1 MIMSSVW
8 IVVLLTFVSNEYGGF
23 APFTVKVGLKSFVVL
38 RDPEHVRRAA
48 KASEVSFQSSTATR
62 EEKKPVAIHVNAEGQ
77 KNESPHRL
85 PIEKYLTG
93 ASLTSLCEL
102 YASKLSSNMNDK
114 MFQTDSWTQIED
126 FWSFFQQVLTRC
138 SIETLFGSAIFR
150 QYPGFTKDYWKYQ
163 DAAEGHGLHMPYP
176 LEPKEHEE
184 HLEKLLAGVEKWF
197 KTNHSGSEFAKI
209 GSGDPDWDE
218 HKGSK
223 FIQESDDGIARVS
236 SERERAMALFK
247 IMLRCVCIS
256 VFLGHRRKSG
266 YADESAVQTR
276 TWFHQQSGP

>member
-1 MIMSSVW
+1 M
-8 IVVLLTFVSNEYGGF
+8 LTFVSNEYGGF
-23 APFTVKVGLKSFVVL
+23 APFTVKVGLRSFVVL

-48 KASEVSFQSSTATR
+48 KASEVLFQGPKTTR
-62 EEKKPVAIHVNAEGQ
+62 EEKKLVASLVDTDGQ
-77 KNESPHRL
+77 TNSSPHGL

-93 ASLTSLCEL
+93 APLTNLCEL

-150 QYPGFTKDYWKYQ
+150 QYPGLTKDYWKYQ
-163 DAAEGHGLHMPYP
+163 DAAEGHSLHMPYP
-176 LEPKEHEE
+176 LEPKEHKE

-197 KTNHSGSEFAKI
+197 KTNHSGSEFAQV
-209 GSGDPDWDE
+209 GSEDPDWDE

-223 FIQESDDGIARVS
+223 FIQESDDGFARVS

-247 IMLRCVCIS
+247 IMQRCVCIS
-256 VFLGHRRKSG
+256 AFLRGGRENE
-266 YADESAVQTR
+266 YANEGVQFKR
-276 TWFHQQSGP
+276 EPGSISNLVHD